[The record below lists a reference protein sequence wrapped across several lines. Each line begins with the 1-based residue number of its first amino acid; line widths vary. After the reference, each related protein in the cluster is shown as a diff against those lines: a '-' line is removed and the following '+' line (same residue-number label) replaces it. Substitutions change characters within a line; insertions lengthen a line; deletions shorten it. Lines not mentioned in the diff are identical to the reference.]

1 MADPRTQLARVAAAA
16 FANWTRREHGHDV
29 NWVPPDQVE
38 PDLALLSVTV
48 GPAAAALAIVPLFD
62 ATADP
67 ETLRRKAALEERL
80 SRVGMEGL
88 IIWLPPRAALP
99 ADDVEQVASRVVAAA
114 QALGDGER
122 AEIGFPVKLGL
133 RKVGEEGSYLS
144 VAGGLSPHWA
154 RFTGQ
159 VVGQFQ
165 LDSSAIHRLS
175 ESPAEVTKLIDF
187 IVLVANGIRAP
198 GKMVEV
204 DAEDTWVIE
213 RLPGLARPT
222 LLVASPQATPDDGAA
237 VRKALRAGTR
247 RAADRVAATSAVL
260 TILAFVGI
268 YRSMESENAAIALR
282 GMDPAIFSQFDLAC
296 LVADGRVKVLF
307 GPKRGTVLA
316 AQPPGPETLGTE
328 PDDDQ

>member
-1 MADPRTQLARVAAAA
+1 
-16 FANWTRREHGHDV
+16 
-29 NWVPPDQVE
+29 
-38 PDLALLSVTV
+38 
-48 GPAAAALAIVPLFD
+48 
-62 ATADP
+62 
-67 ETLRRKAALEERL
+67 
-80 SRVGMEGL
+80 MEGL
-88 IIWLPPRAALP
+88 LIWLPPRAALP

-175 ESPAEVTKLIDF
+175 ENPAEVTKLIDF

-222 LLVASPQATPDDGAA
+222 LLVASPEATPDDGAA

-268 YRSMESENAAIALR
+268 YRSMESITPRERRHRTARDGPGDLLAVRSCLPRGGRQSQSAFRTEARHSPGRAAAGTGNPLKLSLTMISDGKVGSAWR
-282 GMDPAIFSQFDLAC
+282 ATGGGGAPPGAR
-296 LVADGRVKVLF
+296 LVA
-307 GPKRGTVLA
+307 A
-316 AQPPGPETLGTE
+316 SPGWR
-328 PDDDQ
+328 